1 MARSADPSATM
12 HAPPQVWR
20 VWSALGAI
28 YLIWG
33 STYLAIRLM
42 VETMP
47 PALGAGIRFVLA
59 GGAMVAALAA
69 RGGGLRA
76 IRIPRRQLIA
86 CAVVGTLLAAGGN
99 GLVTVAERDV
109 PSGLAALLVAT
120 VPLWIV
126 LYRTLTGDRVAPV
139 TLAGVALGFA
149 GVGVLL
155 LPGGRPAS
163 VPLGM
168 TLLIVLA
175 AASWGLGS
183 VVAQRVSLPRDPL
196 LATGWQLLIGGL
208 VACAGGLI
216 AGEAGAF
223 HPSAFSGKSV
233 AAFAYLV
240 VVGSIVA
247 FSCYAYLL
255 AHAPIS
261 QVSTYAYVNPTI
273 AVALG
278 AVFLNERIATATVAG
293 MVLVVL
299 SVAIIV
305 QCEARRAPPA
315 PDDVADAEGSSEL
328 HEATQAARFS
338 VSSRN

>member
-1 MARSADPSATM
+1 
-12 HAPPQVWR
+12 V
-20 VWSALGAI
+20 
-28 YLIWG
+28 
-33 STYLAIRLM
+33 
-42 VETMP
+42 P
-47 PALGAGIRFVLA
+47 PALGAGARFVLA
-59 GGAMVAALAA
+59 GGAMLAALAA
-69 RGGGLRA
+69 RGGGRA
-76 IRIPRRQLIA
+76 IRLPGRQLLA

-109 PSGLAALLVAT
+109 PSGLAALLIAT

-126 LYRTLTGDRVAPV
+126 LYRTLSGDRVATM
-139 TLAGVALGFA
+139 TLAGVALGFV

-155 LPGGRPAS
+155 LPGGRPES

-168 TLLIVLA
+168 ALLVILA

-183 VVAQRVSLPRDPL
+183 VVAQRVPMPGDPIVS
-196 LATGWQLLIGGL
+196 TGWQLLAGGV
-208 VACAGGLI
+208 VACVAGLL
-216 AGEAGAF
+216 AGEGGDV
-223 HPSAFSGKSV
+223 HPGAFSGTSIS
-233 AAFAYLV
+233 AFAYLV

-278 AVFLNERIATATVAG
+278 AIFLDERIAAATVAG
-293 MVLVVL
+293 MVLVIA
-299 SVAIIV
+299 SVAVIV
-305 QCEARRAPPA
+305 RREARGGPPPA
-315 PDDVADAEGSSEL
+315 AGDADGQPPATRQL
-328 HEATQAARFS
+328 HQRTETATVGS